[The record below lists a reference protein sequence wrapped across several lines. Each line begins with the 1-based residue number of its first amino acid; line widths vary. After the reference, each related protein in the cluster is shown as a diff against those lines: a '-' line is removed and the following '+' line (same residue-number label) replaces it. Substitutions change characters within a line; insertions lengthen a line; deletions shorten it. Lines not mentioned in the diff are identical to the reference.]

1 MEPARDVD
9 LPEFWY
15 SILKAEDEF
24 AVQGAVRV
32 LKELSRDLT
41 DSQVEIY
48 HNPLLKLC
56 WEPCE
61 CTQVPSI
68 APVILPDIYRIF
80 CESERFTVRTR
91 ARAVE
96 IFTTPTSMIC
106 TMGEVT
112 MSKPMPYL
120 KWQPGLAGEQV
131 AAEVFVEPSLV
142 NILWGAS
149 CLPWCPRFTNLW
161 CWPENRGSWK
171 IFRICW

>member
-56 WEPCE
+56 
-61 CTQVPSI
+61 
-68 APVILPDIYRIF
+68 
-80 CESERFTVRTR
+80 
-91 ARAVE
+91 
-96 IFTTPTSMIC
+96 
-106 TMGEVT
+106 
-112 MSKPMPYL
+112 
-120 KWQPGLAGEQV
+120 
-131 AAEVFVEPSLV
+131 
-142 NILWGAS
+142 
-149 CLPWCPRFTNLW
+149 
-161 CWPENRGSWK
+161 
-171 IFRICW
+171 